1 MERLETNANLHTE
14 ETLDPQDW
22 RETLALSH
30 RMVDGAVGY
39 LRDVRDRPVW
49 QDLPKTFG
57 RFLPRQRR
65 VRPSR

>member
-30 RMVDGAVGY
+30 RMVDGQSAIFGMFGIDPY
-39 LRDVRDRPVW
+39 GTTS
-49 QDLPKTFG
+49 PKTFG
-57 RFLPRQRR
+57 RFLPRRRR